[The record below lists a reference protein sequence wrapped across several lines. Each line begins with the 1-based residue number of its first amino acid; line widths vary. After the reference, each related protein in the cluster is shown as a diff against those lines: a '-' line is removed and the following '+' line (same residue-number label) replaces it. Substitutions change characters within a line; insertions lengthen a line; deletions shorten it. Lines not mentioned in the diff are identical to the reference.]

1 MAKNKKTLDDIKN
14 QNLKGSTLLTSNPSG
29 KNSTSTGKTSTST
42 DKTPNRVLIT
52 SVNTT
57 NTSTAQSSITQSTG
71 STAQTNSTT
80 SNTTTGGN
88 VSSSV
93 KLGKLADRIVNGRL
107 TISRAELLKALIEE
121 KVLPSDTKIQV
132 KETQTKQIAE
142 TAQKEPEA
150 VSSSLLA
157 IKGICK
163 SIRDTLSQL
172 GIYDVTGLL
181 KAGATAAKRNSLGTR
196 LVNKMLE
203 NNSKIV
209 DEQLPTMQQ
218 INLWVRQA
226 DLWRVSGIT
235 VDAAWLIAQAG
246 VRCVE
251 DLAKCDATHLYP
263 VVKALADGQLT
274 AVNCPTESELTQ
286 YIAVAGIIAPKKTC
300 VSNLVNLR
308 TMMGVQRM
316 DDALVRALHAI
327 GIYRIFAS
335 DSDNDKQ
342 ADDYSL
348 LSLDA
353 KNDVRMLQRVYRSEF
368 SGISSQCVPPS
379 TTDLQYIQTKARE
392 YKEKYPNDSH
402 YQIYESASAFVLD
415 VSGQD
420 APTHLYALVDNSET
434 KTDAVGTFAAIS
446 QAIKALNVGD
456 TSGLPQVI
464 TGRVEV
470 SDNGQSKAL
479 EGMLVQLTGFLTSV
493 SDLSSIQ
500 KPVQAYTNANGCF
513 EIRMPEKYNL
523 CSTLTFTFCN
533 ADGQQEVSKSADE
546 IIVNTSS
553 TQTDDASVTV
563 VCDLTA
569 QPFSLDNT
577 RFKVP
582 AAEKNTL
589 PSVRLQGEEGSNP
602 VYLDP
607 DTAPSRTF
615 RYNLLQRL
623 SIPCTTN
630 GRETVDSPIDV
641 YGFKSNLRLH
651 HDNICQS
658 GGLSIGY
665 VLGMSQA
672 WVPDGYALG
681 NLLYSLV
688 LAPGEEQRLVVKEHT
703 EAYSV
708 NDTAD
713 GTDRVTDYASQ
724 YQSDAIE
731 EIFSQTAAQ
740 TSAASQSSQYSTYAK
755 SRGTS
760 GMGLFIGLL
769 GGSSSTSK
777 SHGTSSSAASSR
789 NVYSDASQAAERF
802 QTSIVSTSTR
812 LAQTNRVSIRAA
824 SSSDSESVASKVV
837 ANHNH
842 SHVMTVQYW
851 EVMRRY
857 KLQTCIENVKL
868 VLFVP
873 LKLIPFYAGG
883 DLGTV
888 DYSVFVQSEITP
900 IRFQRRYAGLV
911 RYADVLEK
919 CLSWN
924 HRRSLTLCRNIFTTP
939 SWKLNTATS
948 DVYVRIKLCG
958 NLIDADIVEMTLRT
972 SDGQVFY
979 PEVRNTDALKSTIS
993 SYQPT
998 ITSTSDLSDLV
1009 AQKRNEV
1016 DTAKTGNY
1024 YNFRIPAESAADETF
1039 TVEVTHRCKSL
1050 TVYTIT
1056 EAERK
1061 SMTEKALQG
1070 LNDKLSDFAKDN
1082 TNSSGDI
1089 KDINHYDYA
1098 RKLLQNF
1105 SVILSAQEVLNAA
1118 DLNVQISIES
1128 TTSNDKFT
1136 LSGVGSILGSKM
1148 RFTLCRKGSTY
1159 FSKDDLRRV
1168 EELYQHVLANTYDYS
1183 RFVWEGMSDG
1193 ERVLMLEGYTI
1204 DLDADADGTSTATSY
1219 PLLNCVDALSPL
1231 GFYGNNIVL
1240 PFYIPDND
1248 EVRAALGKELFD
1260 EETDDFTSA
1269 TLQDRIYKF
1278 QSMGFRV
1285 PTATV
1290 SVPTSGMIGEA
1301 VLGETNVSEKIDITR
1316 FWNWKDSDIDHA
1328 TLDSS
1333 YLTTNSL
1340 LSSANANAPTLTM
1353 PTQGATLPQH
1363 IQSAGILASLAKSP
1377 QFAEALAS
1385 IDMREL
1391 LKTADTNTATGRD
1404 NIVKANSEIV
1414 NTAVKTA
1421 GTVITSLLGAKSGS
1435 GNAAAQE
1442 PKKDDEAQKGD
1453 EAQKT
1458 DEAQKDDTQKCEDTQ
1473 KTDESQKADTE
1484 NTTDTE
1490 SNVCS
1495 NASSEKSESQSTNK
1509 E

>member
-1 MAKNKKTLDDIKN
+1 MLNA
-14 QNLKGSTLLTSNPSG
+14 
-29 KNSTSTGKTSTST
+29 
-42 DKTPNRVLIT
+42 
-52 SVNTT
+52 
-57 NTSTAQSSITQSTG
+57 A
-71 STAQTNSTT
+71 STT
-80 SNTTTGGN
+80 QNNTTTTAATTTNGGT
-88 VSSSV
+88 STHR
-93 KLGKLADRIVNGRL
+93 DRQR
-107 TISRAELLKALIEE
+107 
-121 KVLPSDTKIQV
+121 
-132 KETQTKQIAE
+132 KQIVE
-142 TAQKEPEA
+142 TVQKEPEA
-150 VSSSLLA
+150 VSSSLIA

-251 DLAKCDATHLYP
+251 DLAKCDATRLYP

-274 AVNCPTESELTQ
+274 AVTCPTESELTQ

-308 TMMGVQRM
+308 TMMGVARM

-335 DSDNDKQ
+335 DSDSNKQ

-353 KNDVRMLQRVYRSEF
+353 KNDVRMLQRIYRSEF
-368 SGISSQCVPPS
+368 SGISSQCVPP
-379 TTDLQYIQTKARE
+379 TTADLQNIQTKAKE

-446 QAIKALNVGD
+446 QAIKALNVED

-470 SDNGQSKAL
+470 SGNGHSQAL

-523 CSTLTFTFCN
+523 CSTLTFTFSN
-533 ADGQQEVSKSADE
+533 ADGQQEVYKSADE
-546 IIVNTSS
+546 IIANTTSR
-553 TQTDDASVTV
+553 QTSDASVAV

-577 RFKVP
+577 RFK
-582 AAEKNTL
+582 AAEAEKNTL
-589 PSVRLQGEEGSNP
+589 PSVRLQGEEGAHP

-607 DTAPSRTF
+607 DTSPSRTF
-615 RYNLLQRL
+615 NYNLLQRL

-630 GRETVDSPIDV
+630 GRETVDAPIDV

-703 EAYSV
+703 ESYSV
-708 NDTAD
+708 SDTAD
-713 GTDRVTDYASQ
+713 GTDRVTDSSSQ
-724 YQSDAIE
+724 YQSDSIE

-760 GMGLFIGLL
+760 GMGLFVGLL

-777 SHGTSSSAASSR
+777 SNGSSSSSANSR
-789 NVYSDASQAAERF
+789 NAYSNASQAAERF

-812 LAQTNRVSIRAA
+812 LAQSNRVSIRAA

-873 LKLIPFYAGG
+873 FKLIPFYAGG
-883 DLGTV
+883 DLGTI
-888 DYSVFVQSEITP
+888 DYSVYVQSEITP

-911 RYADVLEK
+911 RYADVLDK
-919 CLSWN
+919 CLSWSN
-924 HRRSLTLCRNIFTTP
+924 RRSLTLCRNIFTTP

-948 DVYVRIKLCG
+948 DVNVCIKLCG
-958 NLIDADIVEMTLRT
+958 NLIDADIIEMSLRT

-979 PEVRNTDALKSTIS
+979 PEVRRTDVLKSTID

-1009 AQKRNEV
+1009 AQTRNDV

-1024 YNFRIPAESAADETF
+1024 YNFRIPADSAADETF
-1039 TVEVTHRCKSL
+1039 TVEVTRRCKSL

-1061 SMTEKALQG
+1061 SMIEKALNG

-1098 RKLLQNF
+1098 IKLVQNF
-1105 SVILSAQEVLNAA
+1105 SVTLSAQEVLNAA

-1260 EETDDFTSA
+1260 EDTDDFTSA
-1269 TLQDRIYKF
+1269 MLQDRIYKF

-1333 YLTTNSL
+1333 YLSTSSL
-1340 LSSANANAPTLTM
+1340 LSSANANAPTITM

-1363 IQSAGILASLAKSP
+1363 IQTAGILSALAQSP
-1377 QFAEALAS
+1377 QFADALAS

-1391 LKTADTNTATGRD
+1391 LKSADANTATGRD
-1404 NIVKANSEIV
+1404 NIVTANSGIV
-1414 NTAVKTA
+1414 NNAVTTA
-1421 GTVITSLLGAKSGS
+1421 GNVITSLLGAKSG
-1435 GNAAAQE
+1435 GDETKKENPKKDEE
-1442 PKKDDEAQKGD
+1442 PKKDDEAK
-1453 EAQKT
+1453 A
-1458 DEAQKDDTQKCEDTQ
+1458 DDNQKCEDTSKSEQ
-1473 KTDESQKADTE
+1473 TEKTDS
-1484 NTTDTE
+1484 TD
-1490 SNVCS
+1490 NNACS
-1495 NASSEKSESQSTNK
+1495 SSSSEKSESQSTAK

>member
-1 MAKNKKTLDDIKN
+1 MANQTLD
-14 QNLKGSTLLTSNPSG
+14 GSTMQNRASTTQTNTTATTAANGGTAANYVRSG
-29 KNSTSTGKTSTST
+29 K
-42 DKTPNRVLIT
+42 
-52 SVNTT
+52 
-57 NTSTAQSSITQSTG
+57 
-71 STAQTNSTT
+71 
-80 SNTTTGGN
+80 
-88 VSSSV
+88 
-93 KLGKLADRIVNGRL
+93 
-107 TISRAELLKALIEE
+107 RA
-121 KVLPSDTKIQV
+121 
-132 KETQTKQIAE
+132 KQIVG
-142 TAQKEPEA
+142 TVQKEPEA
-150 VSSSLLA
+150 VSSSLIA

-163 SIRDTLSQL
+163 SIRDTLGQL

-251 DLAKCDATHLYP
+251 DLAKCDVDRLYP

-335 DSDNDKQ
+335 DTDNDKQ
-342 ADDYSL
+342 TDDYSL

-353 KNDVRMLQRVYRSEF
+353 KNDVYMLQRIYRSEF
-368 SGISSQCVPPS
+368 SGISSQCIPP
-379 TTDLQYIQTKARE
+379 TAADLLNIQAKAKE

-402 YQIYESASAFVLD
+402 YQIYESANAFVLD

-420 APTHLYALVDNSET
+420 APTHLYALIDNSET
-434 KTDAVGTFAAIS
+434 KTDAVGTLAAIS
-446 QAIKALNVGD
+446 QAIKALNVDD

-470 SDNGQSKAL
+470 SGNGHSQAL
-479 EGMLVQLTGFLTSV
+479 EGMLVQLTGFLTSA

-523 CSTLTFTFCN
+523 CSTLTFTFSN

-553 TQTDDASVTV
+553 VQTNDTLVTV
-563 VCDLTA
+563 MCDLSA

-577 RFKVP
+577 RFKA
-582 AAEKNTL
+582 AAEKTTL
-589 PSVRLQGEEGSNP
+589 PSVRLQGEEGACP
-602 VYLDP
+602 VYLNP

-615 RYNLLQRL
+615 SYNLLQRL

-630 GRETVDSPIDV
+630 GREPVDTPIDV
-641 YGFKSNLRLH
+641 FGFKNNLRLH

-688 LAPGEEQRLVVKEHT
+688 LAPGEEQRIVVKEHT
-703 EAYSV
+703 ESYSV
-708 NDTAD
+708 SDTAD
-713 GTDRVTDYASQ
+713 GTDRVTDSSSQ
-724 YQSDAIE
+724 YQSDSIE

-777 SHGTSSSAASSR
+777 SHGSSSSSANSR
-789 NVYSDASQAAERF
+789 NVYSNASQAAERF
-802 QTSIVSTSTR
+802 QTSVVSTSTR
-812 LAQTNRVSIRAA
+812 LAQSNRVSIRAA

-873 LKLIPFYAGG
+873 LKLIPFYEGG

-888 DYSVFVQSEITP
+888 NYSVYVQSEITP
-900 IRFQRRYAGLV
+900 VRFQRRYAGLV

-919 CLSWN
+919 CLSWS
-924 HRRSLTLCRNIFTTP
+924 HRRSLALCRNIFNTP

-948 DVYVRIKLCG
+948 EVSVCIKLCG
-958 NLIDADIVEMTLRT
+958 NLIDADIIGMCLRT

-979 PEVRNTDALKSTIS
+979 PEVRGTDLNKATIN

-998 ITSTSDLSDLV
+998 VTSTTDLSDLV
-1009 AQKRNEV
+1009 AQTRNGV
-1016 DTAKTGNY
+1016 DTARTGNY
-1024 YNFRIPAESAADETF
+1024 YNFRIPAESAANETF

-1050 TVYTIT
+1050 TVYTFT
-1056 EAERK
+1056 EDERN
-1061 SMTEKALQG
+1061 SLTEKALQQ
-1070 LNDKLSDFAKDN
+1070 LNSELSDFAKDN

-1089 KDINHYDYA
+1089 KDINHYEYA
-1098 RKLLQNF
+1098 RKLVQKY
-1105 SVILSAQEVLNAA
+1105 SVTLSAQEVLSAA

-1128 TTSNDKFT
+1128 STGNDKFT
-1136 LSGVGSILGSKM
+1136 LSGVGSVLGSKM

-1260 EETDDFTSA
+1260 EDTDDFTSA

-1290 SVPTSGMIGEA
+1290 SVPTNGMIGEA

-1340 LSSANANAPTLTM
+1340 LSSANANAPTVTM

-1363 IQSAGILASLAKSP
+1363 IQTAGILSALAQSP
-1377 QFAEALAS
+1377 QFADALAG

-1391 LKTADTNTATGRD
+1391 LKSADTNTATGRD
-1404 NIVKANSEIV
+1404 NIVKANSDMV
-1414 NTAVKTA
+1414 NNAVKTA

-1435 GNAAAQE
+1435 GE
-1442 PKKDDEAQKGD
+1442 TKKEDPKKEESKKEEESKKDDKAQ
-1453 EAQKT
+1453 T
-1458 DEAQKDDTQKCEDTQ
+1458 DDSQKCEDTS
-1473 KTDESQKADTE
+1473 KTEETSKADDTE
-1484 NTTDTE
+1484 N
-1490 SNVCS
+1490 NVCS
-1495 NASSEKSESQSTNK
+1495 SSSSEKSESQSTAK

>member
-1 MAKNKKTLDDIKN
+1 M
-14 QNLKGSTLLTSNPSG
+14 QNTVSTP
-29 KNSTSTGKTSTST
+29 
-42 DKTPNRVLIT
+42 
-52 SVNTT
+52 
-57 NTSTAQSSITQSTG
+57 
-71 STAQTNSTT
+71 QT
-80 SNTTTGGN
+80 NTTTTAATTNNGGTTAN
-88 VSSSV
+88 QAGL
-93 KLGKLADRIVNGRL
+93 KRQIV
-107 TISRAELLKALIEE
+107 
-121 KVLPSDTKIQV
+121 DT
-132 KETQTKQIAE
+132 TK
-142 TAQKEPEA
+142 KEPEA

-172 GIYDVTGLL
+172 GVYDVTGLL
-181 KAGATAAKRNSLGTR
+181 KAGATAAKRNALGTR
-196 LVNKMLE
+196 LVNKMRE

-251 DLAKCDATHLYP
+251 DLAKCDAARLYP

-274 AVNCPTESELTQ
+274 AVTCPSESELTQ
-286 YIAVAGIIAPKKTC
+286 YIAAAGIIVPKKTR

-335 DSDNDKQ
+335 DSDNGKQ
-342 ADDYSL
+342 TDDYSL

-353 KNDVRMLQRVYRSEF
+353 KNDVRMLQRIYRSEF
-368 SGISSQCVPPS
+368 SGISSQCVPPTS
-379 TTDLQYIQTKARE
+379 ADLQNIQTKAKE
-392 YKEKYPNDSH
+392 YREKYPNDSH

-434 KTDAVGTFAAIS
+434 RTDAVGTFAAIS
-446 QAIKALNVGD
+446 QAIKALNVED
-456 TSGLPQVI
+456 TSGLPQMI

-470 SDNGQSKAL
+470 SGNGQSHAL
-479 EGMLVQLTGFLTSV
+479 EGMLVQLTGFLTSA

-523 CSTLTFTFCN
+523 CSTLTFTFSN
-533 ADGQQEVSKSADE
+533 ADGQQEVAKSAEE
-546 IIVNTSS
+546 IIANTSAV
-553 TQTDDASVTV
+553 QTADTTVTV
-563 VCDLTA
+563 VCDLGA
-569 QPFSLDNT
+569 QPFALDNT
-577 RFKVP
+577 RFKAPV
-582 AAEKNTL
+582 AEKNSL
-589 PSVRLQGEEGSNP
+589 PSVRLQGEEGANP

-615 RYNLLQRL
+615 SYNLLQRL
-623 SIPCTTN
+623 SVPCTTSQ
-630 GRETVDSPIDV
+630 RETVSTPVDV
-641 YGFKSNLRLH
+641 YGFKRNLRLH
-651 HDNICQS
+651 HDNVCQS

-688 LAPGEEQRLVVKEHT
+688 LAPGEEQRLVVREHT
-703 EAYSV
+703 ESYSV
-708 NDTAD
+708 SDTAD
-713 GTDRVTDYASQ
+713 GTDRVTDSSSQ
-724 YQSDAIE
+724 YQSDSIE

-777 SHGTSSSAASSR
+777 NHGSSSSSAASR
-789 NVYSDASQAAERF
+789 NTYSDASQAAERF

-812 LAQTNRVSIRAA
+812 LAQSNRVSIRAA

-873 LKLIPFYAGG
+873 LKLIPFYEGG

-888 DYSVFVQSEITP
+888 DYSVYVQSEITP

-924 HRRSLTLCRNIFTTP
+924 YRRSLTLCRNIFNTP
-939 SWKLNTATS
+939 SWKQDTGAT
-948 DVYVRIKLCG
+948 DVNVTINLYG
-958 NLIDADIVEMTLRT
+958 NLIDADIIGMTLRT

-979 PEVRNTDALKSTIS
+979 PQTRKLYGVFPSVA
-993 SYQPT
+993 SYNPT
-998 ITSTSDLSDLV
+998 ITTKADLSDLV
-1009 AQKRNEV
+1009 AQTRNEA
-1016 DTAKTGNY
+1016 DITKIGYAFFFN
-1024 YNFRIPAESAADETF
+1024 IPAESAADETF
-1039 TVEVTHRCKSL
+1039 TIEVTRRCKSL
-1050 TVYTIT
+1050 TVYMFT

-1061 SMTEKALQG
+1061 ALTDKALQQM
-1070 LNDKLSDFAKDN
+1070 NHKLSDLAKDN
-1082 TNSSGDI
+1082 TNSDGDI
-1089 KDINHYDYA
+1089 TDISHYNDAINLVQDY
-1098 RKLLQNF
+1098 
-1105 SVILSAQEVLNAA
+1105 SVTLSAQEVRDAA
-1118 DLNVQISIES
+1118 DLNVQISLSSYSGKEKFAL
-1128 TTSNDKFT
+1128 TGVSN
-1136 LSGVGSILGSKM
+1136 VLGSKM

-1159 FSKDDLRRV
+1159 FSKDELRRV

-1269 TLQDRIYKF
+1269 SLQDRIYKF

-1301 VLGETNVSEKIDITR
+1301 VLGETNVSEKIDLTR
-1316 FWNWKDSDIDHA
+1316 FWSWKDSDIDHA

-1333 YLTTNSL
+1333 YLSTNSL
-1340 LSSANANAPTLTM
+1340 LSSANANAPTVTM

-1363 IQSAGILASLAKSP
+1363 IQTASILSALAKSP
-1377 QFAEALAS
+1377 QFADALAS

-1404 NIVKANSEIV
+1404 NVVNANSEMV
-1414 NTAVKTA
+1414 NNAVKTA
-1421 GTVITSLLGAKSGS
+1421 GTIITSLLGGKSGS
-1435 GNAAAQE
+1435 GETKQEE
-1442 PKKDDEAQKGD
+1442 PKKEEKSQKEEEAKTDDEA
-1453 EAQKT
+1453 
-1458 DEAQKDDTQKCEDTQ
+1458 QKCEDTQ
-1473 KTDESQKADTE
+1473 TADTETADTQTADTEKTADTE
-1484 NTTDTE
+1484 N
-1490 SNVCS
+1490 NVCS
-1495 NASSEKSESQSTNK
+1495 NASSEKSESQSASK